1 MSADCRARSSS
12 AARSS
17 AEQGASWNA
26 SIRPTSTPCASIG
39 AACGVRRPIAAT
51 CETPS
56 TVTSAACTPGIESAS
71 DATSWPRR
79 SGC

>member
-17 AEQGASWNA
+17 EESGELWNT

-39 AACGVRRPIAAT
+39 AAERIPRTVRPHAN
-51 CETPS
+51 ETPS
-56 TVTSAACTPGIESAS
+56 MVTSVACTPGIESAS
-71 DATSWPRR
+71 DTTS
-79 SGC
+79 